1 MQNERQWHHYY
12 TWQKTTIQGRWKNSE
27 GAKQIFWYE
36 TGRHFKVLKDQDQ
49 FKEKN
54 KKFAKRIKAD
64 AQTKSRYRNNQVQYD
79 LNNST
84 VDQLDDL
91 AKLRIKKGSWNDKK
105 SNGGH
110 KKQKWIKIGDK
121 STRWV
126 ENFDWICLDS
136 TASNSEDNKNLAE
149 ARALKKQHIC
159 SKTYHTFSS
168 SAQWFWNAQENTE
181 FQVQRGPGFTTLC
194 NQPQQ

>member
-84 VDQLDDL
+84 VAQLDDL
-91 AKLRIKKGSWNDKK
+91 SKLRIKKALEM
-105 SNGGH
+105 
-110 KKQKWIKIGDK
+110 I
-121 STRWV
+121 
-126 ENFDWICLDS
+126 
-136 TASNSEDNKNLAE
+136 KNLME
-149 ARALKKQHIC
+149 DIKSRNELRLVISQPGGW
-159 SKTYHTFSS
+159 KTL
-168 SAQWFWNAQENTE
+168 TE
-181 FQVQRGPGFTTLC
+181 YV
-194 NQPQQ
+194 